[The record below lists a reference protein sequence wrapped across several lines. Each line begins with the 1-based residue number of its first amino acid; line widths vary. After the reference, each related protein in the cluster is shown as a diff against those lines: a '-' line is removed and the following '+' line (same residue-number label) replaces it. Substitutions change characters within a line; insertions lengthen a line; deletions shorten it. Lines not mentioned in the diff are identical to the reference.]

1 MDGEVELLAAR
12 ACLAARLPARVVQE
26 RMIERSALRLNVVLQ
41 PVAGSRSELVVL
53 LAVLAA

>member
-26 RMIERSALRLNVVLQ
+26 RMIERSALRLNVVL
-41 PVAGSRSELVVL
+41 
-53 LAVLAA
+53 